1 MWGKLIC
8 YLLLHFVNASFTAL
22 FVIICQKVSLVL
34 QSKVIKNVL
43 TENGVIPAYT
53 ILTFF
58 KAMVFLSNL
67 ATKPAFTYA

>member
-8 YLLLHFVNASFTAL
+8 YPLIHFVNTSYTAR
-22 FVIICQKVSLVL
+22 FVIICQEVTLVL
-34 QSKVIKNVL
+34 QSKIIKNIL

-58 KAMVFLSNL
+58 KVMVFLSDL